1 VQLAPQSQSLK
12 VEGSQAGDL
21 EVVLVERVGV
31 EQVQLEEAEA
41 LISVDWEVEL
51 VEMKA
56 EVEAEEDQARSQV
69 PEVQLAPQSQNWRAV
84 GSQVGDLEVVPVGWV
99 EAEQVRLEEV
109 EALLLQMV

>member
-12 VEGSQAGDL
+12 VEGSQAGNL
-21 EVVLVERVGV
+21 EVVLVEMVGV

-69 PEVQLAPQSQNWRAV
+69 PEVQLAPRSQNWRAV
-84 GSQVGDLEVVPVGWV
+84 GSQVGDLEVVSVGWV